1 MMNIKVSKDKLN
13 SRWVDGR
20 ISSMLDEIASKTMYK
35 DKEGDQQMKKS
46 KRLNEVT
53 LIEKISKNLQIF
65 LKINPMQ
72 EEALPSHK
80 LQDHAYK

>member
-1 MMNIKVSKDKLN
+1 
-13 SRWVDGR
+13 
-20 ISSMLDEIASKTMYK
+20 
-35 DKEGDQQMKKS
+35 MKKS
-46 KRLNEVT
+46 KTLNEVT

-80 LQDHAYK
+80 LQDHAYKQQNPFTLKKEKPPHRKIARII

>member
-1 MMNIKVSKDKLN
+1 
-13 SRWVDGR
+13 
-20 ISSMLDEIASKTMYK
+20 
-35 DKEGDQQMKKS
+35 MKKS
-46 KRLNEVT
+46 KTLNEVT
-53 LIEKISKNLQIF
+53 LISKNLQIF

>member
-1 MMNIKVSKDKLN
+1 
-13 SRWVDGR
+13 
-20 ISSMLDEIASKTMYK
+20 
-35 DKEGDQQMKKS
+35 MKKS
-46 KRLNEVT
+46 KTLNEVT